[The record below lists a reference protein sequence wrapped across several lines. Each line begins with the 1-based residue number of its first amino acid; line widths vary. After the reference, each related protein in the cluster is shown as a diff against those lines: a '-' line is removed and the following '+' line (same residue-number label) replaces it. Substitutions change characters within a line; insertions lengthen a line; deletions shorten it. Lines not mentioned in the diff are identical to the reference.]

1 MTTRLSQQKL
11 DSKRLE
17 YNTLTIHEV
26 ENPLRRTKQN
36 HYEHGD
42 KAGKLLPWQIRED
55 ASRVISSIK
64 LPINTVVHS
73 PEEIN
78 LIFREFYETLYK
90 SEGDAPATMHEFL
103 KKPNLQ
109 TLMMRIESTWRKR

>member
-1 MTTRLSQQKL
+1 M
-11 DSKRLE
+11 
-17 YNTLTIHEV
+17 
-26 ENPLRRTKQN
+26 ENVPRRTKQN

-42 KAGKLLPWQIRED
+42 KVGKLLPCQIRRED

-78 LIFREFYETLYK
+78 LVFREFYETLYK